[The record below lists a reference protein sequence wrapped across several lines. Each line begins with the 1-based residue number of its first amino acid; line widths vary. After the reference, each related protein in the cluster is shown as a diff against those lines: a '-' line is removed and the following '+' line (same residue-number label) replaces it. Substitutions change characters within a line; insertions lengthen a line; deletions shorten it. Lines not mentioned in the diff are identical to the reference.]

1 MATVTINEL
10 QELATAYAS
19 DCVDANAESKSF
31 RFAND
36 NQVAFET
43 GEGFSMVGTLN
54 DWAFKQV
61 CSRLNVPSGW
71 LGNPD
76 VCPENLKVDVLND
89 LAGIYRDSAD
99 YLVRMKG
106 NVIRALLSNQYS
118 IFDNKE
124 FVDLVGEAVS
134 TMGITPSVARYSLDD
149 DMRAYIVFPQVTF
162 APDPQVIT
170 RLPGEPRGNDD
181 DGGLHPAIYISNSER
196 GGRSAKVVGAVYRSI
211 CTNGMIFGWRDENA
225 FVVRHRFHSKAMMA
239 TMVADG
245 IAEGLK
251 MSEEATRR
259 FIASQDKKIPAP
271 NLRHLVDDWAGKY
284 GITVEAK
291 ENWLAGITNEAIVNG
306 RHEDV
311 RVFDMVNAATYV
323 AQTRNG
329 SEVEHIERMAGD
341 ILRAF

>member
-1 MATVTINEL
+1 MAMTINEL
-10 QELATAYAS
+10 QEQATAYAS
-19 DCVDANAESKSF
+19 DCVDAISESKSF
-31 RFAND
+31 RFAEG
-36 NQVAFET
+36 NQVAFEA

-54 DWAFKQV
+54 EWAFGQV

-89 LAGIYRDSAD
+89 LASIYRDSAN

-149 DMRAYIVFPQVTF
+149 DMRAYVVFPQITF
-162 APDPQVIT
+162 APDPQSPS
-170 RLPGEPRGNDD
+170 RNND
-181 DGGLHPAIYISNSER
+181 DGGLHPAIYVSNSER

-211 CTNGMIFGWRDENA
+211 CTNGVIFGWREENA

-239 TMVADG
+239 AMVADG

-259 FIASQDKKIPAP
+259 FIASQDKKVAAP
-271 NLRHLVDDWAGKY
+271 NLRHIVDEWAGKY
-284 GITVEAK
+284 GITIEAR
-291 ENWLAGITNEAIVNG
+291 ENWLASITNEAIVNG
-306 RHEDV
+306 RHDDV

-323 AQTRNG
+323 AQTRDG